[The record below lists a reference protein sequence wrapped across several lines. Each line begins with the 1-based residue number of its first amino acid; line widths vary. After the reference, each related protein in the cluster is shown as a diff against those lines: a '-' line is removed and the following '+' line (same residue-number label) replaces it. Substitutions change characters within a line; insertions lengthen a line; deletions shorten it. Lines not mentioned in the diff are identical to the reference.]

1 MRRLRRVLSLDE
13 LARLL
18 TAARDGRPFRGLSGE
33 DRRIVHIVASY
44 SGLRAAE
51 ISSLSAESFDLG
63 SSPPTLTVLAGYPKH
78 RREDVLPIHPYLL
91 AELRGWLPQ
100 VKMRP
105 RVFPGTW
112 ADRSGDMIPRDLAAA
127 EIEYETHDGVA
138 DFHALRHGYLTRLAR
153 SGVHPKTMQDLARHS
168 TVTLTLDR
176 YSHLS
181 LVDLSAGLDALDAP
195 AAKRDDA
202 DAVRATGT
210 DGEAPDFLT
219 GQLTGA
225 VDFSCPSL
233 SSGVRETMSGDD
245 EGEARN
251 SLAGHELSPPD
262 TRSPRDR
269 MVSPAGLEPATCGLG
284 NRRSIRMSYGDTTA
298 FVSIAQGRAARNG
311 TGACSR

>member
-112 ADRSGDMIPRDLAAA
+112 ADRSGDMIQRDLAAA

-138 DFHALRHGYLTRLAR
+138 DIPRAASRVPDTAGAFGCPPQDDAGSRPALHG
-153 SGVHPKTMQDLARHS
+153 
-168 TVTLTLDR
+168 
-176 YSHLS
+176 
-181 LVDLSAGLDALDAP
+181 
-195 AAKRDDA
+195 DA
-202 DAVRATGT
+202 DA
-210 DGEAPDFLT
+210 
-219 GQLTGA
+219 
-225 VDFSCPSL
+225 
-233 SSGVRETMSGDD
+233 
-245 EGEARN
+245 
-251 SLAGHELSPPD
+251 
-262 TRSPRDR
+262 
-269 MVSPAGLEPATCGLG
+269 
-284 NRRSIRMSYGDTTA
+284 
-298 FVSIAQGRAARNG
+298 
-311 TGACSR
+311 